1 MTSRELTRPPTA
13 YVEDEGE
20 WLLEADTAGDD
31 E

>member
-1 MTSRELTRPPTA
+1 MTSRELTRPPTS

-20 WLLEADTAGDD
+20 WMLSTDTAGDD